1 MANSGSFRTDY
12 YGDACLEFA
21 WEVLSQSTAN
31 NTTTI
36 YWQLRGVKGSGGY
49 YEAGDFYLNI
59 EGNIYTSEDRIQ
71 LYDGTV
77 IMDGRMTI
85 THNADGKRNFG
96 ASCYGAIYYYDPNVD
111 GSGSWSLP
119 DIPRYATLTQSLNS
133 KTLNSIKM
141 NWSANATCNQV
152 QYKIGNGNWVTASS
166 SDAKSGSYT
175 ISNLSPNTAY
185 SIKTRV
191 RRKDNSLYTES
202 SALSVT
208 TYDIAKISSAPNINH
223 GSNLAVSYSNPS
235 GSSLQIGV
243 YKTDGST
250 ALAGYRAC
258 SGSSYTFAFTEAELD
273 NIYKQYGTGNT
284 LKVRVYLKTAN
295 NSNYLNYKEITI
307 TLTGDQR
314 TMREKISSSWKRG
327 KLFIKVNGTWKKA
340 VIWTKINGTWKR
352 GI

>member
-77 IMDGRMTI
+77 IMDGQMTI
-85 THNADGKRNFG
+85 THNADGKKNFG

-166 SDAKSGSYT
+166 SDAKSGTYT
-175 ISNLSPNTAY
+175 ISNLSPNTTY

-191 RRKDNSLYTES
+191 RRKDSSLYTES

-208 TYDIAKISSAPNINH
+208 TYDRAKISTANNFNH
-223 GSNLAVSYSNPS
+223 GDSEVVGITNPGSISNLSLKMEIGGTQILTRSVS
-235 GSSLQIGV
+235 
-243 YKTDGST
+243 
-250 ALAGYRAC
+250 AGNNTIQF
-258 SGSSYTFAFTEAELD
+258 SDTELD
-273 NIYKQYGTGNT
+273 NIYKKYGSSSSVTATFTVTGAGYTNS
-284 LKVRVYLKTAN
+284 KTC
-295 NSNYLNYKEITI
+295 TI
-307 TLTGDQR
+307 TLKGNQK
-314 TMREKISSSWKRG
+314 TMKINISSSWKRG
-327 KLFIKVNGTWKKA
+327 KLWINVNGTWKRA
-340 VIWTKINGTWKR
+340 VIWINVNGTWKR